1 MLINF
6 CSSMCYR
13 LYALFLIVISCLFQP
28 KSLLFNTNLHAFTLQ
43 CHVFCGAKWCLLS
56 FHLIAFAGKAVF
68 SDRIITCLRPVC
80 LLIFSKLKL
89 LKTLFEG
96 IICAKYS
103 TNRVVRVTCIP
114 CSTTN
119 LVRWKVTDVL
129 TNKSSYRI
137 DSFTKTLVF
146 IHFMAHVL
154 CFICKI
160 CCLYVYTLLSATFL
174 FNCITLLVI
183 VGAWDGNIN
192 VMMFQK

>member
-1 MLINF
+1 
-6 CSSMCYR
+6 MCYR

-28 KSLLFNTNLHAFTLQ
+28 KSLLFSTNLHALTLQ
-43 CHVFCGAKWCLLS
+43 CHVFYAVKWCLLS

-103 TNRVVRVTCIP
+103 TNRVVYGTCIP
-114 CSTTN
+114 CSITN

-129 TNKSSYRI
+129 TNKTSYRI
-137 DSFTKTLVF
+137 DSFTTTLVF

-160 CCLYVYTLLSATFL
+160 CCLYFYTLLSATLL
-174 FNCITLLVI
+174 FNCISLLVI
-183 VGAWDGNIN
+183 IGTWDGNAN
-192 VMMFQK
+192 VKMFQK